1 MLQIFGNSYIKFN
14 ELESFIVNKEKL
26 IKNIKVKTDILDY
39 LNDELCNSDYN
50 IKYNKLSKFIK
61 TKKMELKRYEPSK
74 KKIENIFSELK
85 KYIEENIENVLGS
98 KSMNQIYSII
108 EPNKEFSRLKIEVGF
123 SNKGKNEEEDVPEL
137 YLKTDGE
144 NNQTILPEYFF
155 STAQLNTVALSVFLG
170 QALSMNLEV
179 KTIFIDDPVG
189 HFDDINVLA
198 FVDLLRNIIKDGKW
212 QIVISTHDES
222 FFNLL
227 KNKIS
232 DEYYNSKFITFSSV
246 GKLAYS

>member
-1 MLQIFGNSYIKFN
+1 
-14 ELESFIVNKEKL
+14 EL
-26 IKNIKVKTDILDY
+26 IKMKKIKLK
-39 LNDELCNSDYN
+39 
-50 IKYNKLSKFIK
+50 KYELSKNKIDKIFI
-61 TKKMELKRYEPSK
+61 
-74 KKIENIFSELK
+74 NLK

-123 SNKGKNEEEDVPEL
+123 SNKGKNQEEDIPEL
-137 YLKTDGE
+137 YLKTYGE

-155 STAQLNTVALSVFLG
+155 STAQLNTVALSIFLG
-170 QALSMNLEV
+170 QALSMDLKV

-198 FVDLLRNIIKDGKW
+198 FVDLLRNIIVDGKW

-232 DEYYNSKFITFSSV
+232 DDYYNSKFITFSSI
-246 GKLAYS
+246 GKLSYR